1 MNGNDGIWKQ
11 ENKKRKDIEERIE
24 VVKII
29 IEESGIDVK
38 NYIMEKMIEK
48 GEKEK
53 EEIIK
58 II

>member
-1 MNGNDGIWKQ
+1 MNENDGIWKQ